1 MNIGILQLNFTAGD
15 LAGNADKIAQ
25 AVINAEEQ
33 GAHLCI
39 TSELAL
45 TGYPPRD
52 LLLYPEF
59 LQQAQHQ
66 VESLA
71 ARLQNHIP
79 VVVGSA
85 LPSTHGSRPAIN
97 AAVLLAEGRVQDTFV
112 KMLLPNYDVFD
123 EERYFMPATSPG
135 AFTFQEKRIGVT
147 ICEDIWND
155 KDFWKDR
162 TRYGN
167 DPVDILCQRGV
178 DIIINLSASPFNL
191 GKFKTREAMLK
202 ACAVRHSVPVF
213 YVNQTGGNDDLIFDG
228 RSFAISHDGKNTI
241 RAAAF
246 EEDILIVESDVP
258 SSSIPKEPRPLLE
271 KPVEEAFA
279 ALVTGTRDYATK
291 CGFKKA
297 VLALSGGIDSALT
310 AVVAAKALGPENV
323 TVALMP
329 SPHSSRGSVDDS
341 LDLVKRLGITGML
354 MSIGSLMEEF
364 DSTLAEPFQGY
375 EADVTEE
382 NLQSRIRGVL
392 MMALSNKYGAVL
404 LTTGNKSELAVG
416 YCTIYGDMSGAL
428 AVIADLPKTMV
439 YAVSEYVNAT
449 FGELIPRSIIEK
461 APSAELRPGQVDQD
475 SLPPYDILDEI
486 LHLRIEKRLSVDEI
500 VAAGHDR
507 ATVERITHLVKIAEF
522 KRRQAAPGIK
532 VTDRAFGTGWRMPV
546 ACKVPI

>member
-1 MNIGILQLNFTAGD
+1 MNIGILQLNVTAGD
-15 LAGNADKIAQ
+15 IVGNADKIAQ
-25 AVINAEEQ
+25 AVVSAGEQ
-33 GAHLCI
+33 GADICL

-59 LQQAQHQ
+59 LRQAQKHL
-66 VESLA
+66 EELA
-71 ARLQNHIP
+71 ARLKDSVP
-79 VVVGSA
+79 VLVGTA
-85 LPSTHGSRPAIN
+85 LPSPNGVRPAVN
-97 AAVLLAEGRVQDTFV
+97 AAALLSGGKVCDTFV

-123 EERYFMPATSPG
+123 EERYFMPAESPG
-135 AFTFQEKRIGVT
+135 SFTFGGKRIGVT

-167 DPVDILCQRGV
+167 DPVDILCQHGV
-178 DIIINLSASPFNL
+178 DMIVNLSASPFNL
-191 GKFKTREAMLK
+191 GKFETREAMIK
-202 ACAVRHSVPVF
+202 ACAVRHKVPVF
-213 YVNQTGGNDDLIFDG
+213 YVNQTGGNDDLVFDG
-228 RSFAISHDGKNTI
+228 RSFAVSHDGELLI

-246 EEDILIVESDVP
+246 EEDILIVESTVTAVP
-258 SSSIPKEPRPLLE
+258 GQDSVRPLLE

-341 LDLVKRLGITGML
+341 KDLVQRLGITAMIL
-354 MSIGSLMEEF
+354 PIGPLMEEF
-364 DSTLAEPFQGY
+364 DSTLSDAFQGY
-375 EADVTEE
+375 SSDVTEE

-449 FGELIPRSIIEK
+449 MGELIPRSIIDK

-486 LHLRIEKRLSVDEI
+486 LHLRVEKRFSVEEI

-546 ACKVPI
+546 ACRVPI